1 MLTLDQIKNVTFTKV
16 RGGYATTEVDDF
28 IDQCVD
34 TVAGLIEERNTS
46 NKKLEVLADKLV
58 EYRNEEDS
66 IRSVLLDARRMA
78 DGTLREANQ
87 KAALILEDARIKAE
101 KTVADAKTNAQNEV
115 ESVSGE
121 VDAQKAELLRL
132 QQEVAAFKHRMLS
145 IYREHLSLIDVLPE
159 EPVQP
164 EKSAEPTTEEKPET
178 PTETPEKLPAEEI
191 PQPEEQPAEIAKSA
205 EEQPAPAEDP
215 VSEQPAVDS
224 GEESEV
230 SLLNLSLQDIVEQKD
245 KSKDS
250 SSRFGDLK
258 FGDDYVIGEDT
269 DSDQGHGFFRRKK

>member
-58 EYRNEEDS
+58 EYRSEEDS

-78 DGTLREANQ
+78 DSTLREASQ

-101 KTVADAKTNAQNEV
+101 KTVADAQTKAKTEV

-121 VDAQKAELLRL
+121 VDAEKAELVRL
-132 QQEVAAFKHRMLS
+132 KQEVAAFKRRMLS
-145 IYREHLSLIDVLPE
+145 IYKEHLSLIDVLPE

-164 EKSAEPTTEEKPET
+164 ESLPKQRRRKSRKRQLKRRRKRLQKRSPS
-178 PTETPEKLPAEEI
+178 
-191 PQPEEQPAEIAKSA
+191 QRKSRLRSTSRRGNS
-205 EEQPAPAEDP
+205 PPLRRSRP
-215 VSEQPAVDS
+215 R
-224 GEESEV
+224 
-230 SLLNLSLQDIVEQKD
+230 
-245 KSKDS
+245 
-250 SSRFGDLK
+250 SSRRLTAGRK
-258 FGDDYVIGEDT
+258 
-269 DSDQGHGFFRRKK
+269 RRCL

>member
-58 EYRNEEDS
+58 EYRSEEDS

-78 DGTLREANQ
+78 DSTLREASQ
-87 KAALILEDARIKAE
+87 KAALTLEDARIKAE
-101 KTVADAKTNAQNEV
+101 KTVADAQTKAKNEV

-121 VDAQKAELLRL
+121 VEAQKAELARL
-132 QQEVAAFKHRMLS
+132 KQEVAAFKHRMLS

-164 EKSAEPTTEEKPET
+164 EKPAEPTTEEEPET
-178 PTETPEKLPAEEI
+178 PTEALEETPAKDI
-191 PQPEEQPAEIAKSA
+191 PQPEEESDEIAESA
-205 EEQPAPAEDP
+205 EEQPAPGADP
-215 VSEQPAVDS
+215 APEQPAVDS
-224 GEESEV
+224 GEESAV
-230 SLLNLSLQDIVEQKD
+230 SLRDLSLQDIVEQKD
-245 KSKDS
+245 KPKEN